1 MKRLDQIPTATYRL
15 QFNPN
20 FTFRDA
26 AAIVPYLSA
35 LGVSH
40 CYASPYLR
48 ARPGSLHGYDIIDH
62 NTLNPEIGTIEDYEH
77 FVSELHRHGMRQ
89 ILDIVPNHM
98 GVMGGDNAWWLDVL
112 ENGEASEFAEF
123 FDIDWDPIKDE
134 LQGKV
139 LVPVFA
145 EQYGNELEKGEL
157 KLVFAAERGEFS
169 IFYHQHR
176 FPVDPRE
183 YPRILGYQIERL
195 QEKSGATN
203 EDFLELQSIITAFGH
218 LPGRRGLSPEQ
229 RAERNREKEVQK
241 KRLAALSTRSAETRD
256 FLNANVESIG
266 GKPEDPRSLDALHEL
281 IKAQVYRLAQWRVAA
296 DDINYRRFFDVN
308 ELAAL
313 RTENDAVFT
322 NTHKLILELVA
333 QGKVDGL
340 RIDHPDG
347 LYDPAGYFQRL
358 QDRLT
363 NELEPQ
369 NREAYV
375 IAEKILTG
383 KERLRKDWPLDGTTG
398 YEFGNLLNGLFVD
411 HNAGDKM
418 ERIYRS
424 FSGDAQEFGDLVYDC
439 KKLILKV
446 VLASELNVLAS
457 LLIRIALASRYTCDF
472 TLNSLRSAL
481 AEIIASFPV
490 YRTYGNGPEVSAEDR
505 RYIEQAVATGRKKST
520 AADLSVFDFVRRM
533 LLIEVNGGDSGW
545 YKWAIIRFAMKFQQ
559 VTAAVMAKGLEDTA
573 FYRYNRLVSL
583 NEVGGNPNKFGTSVE
598 EFHRAN
604 EERLANWPDSML
616 SSSTHDS
623 KRSEDV
629 RARINVLSEMPA
641 AWRLRLRRWRDWN
654 RSKKHRVDGAFAP
667 SRNDEYL
674 LYQTLVGTWP
684 PETLDG
690 AGWRAFTERL
700 EQYSLKAAREAKERT
715 SWANN
720 NTEYEGALREF
731 IHTILDRGVEN
742 QFLLDF
748 QDFERRI
755 ARIGFNNSLA
765 QCLLKMTAPGVP
777 DIYQGS
783 ELLQL
788 RLVDPDNRQSV
799 DYERRRQLLDQF
811 LRNEDAQHPMA
822 NPIRDLVTST
832 DNDAVKLYLTWKTL
846 TIRKVKAPLFQ
857 RGTYAPLK
865 VSGEKSGHVVA
876 FAREHD
882 GETAI
887 VAVPRL
893 CAKLLGEST
902 DNVCTPA
909 VWGETKLEIS
919 NSGTKCLHNAFTGE
933 CIPMSGTGTQLLRA
947 GDLFRSFPVALM
959 LSEPPGGNQGNCGNP

>member
-62 NTLNPEIGTIEDYEH
+62 NTLNPEIGAIEDYDY
-77 FVSELHRHGMRQ
+77 FVAELHLYGMRQ

-98 GVMGGDNAWWLDVL
+98 GVMGSDNAWWLDVL

-139 LVPVFA
+139 LVPVLA
-145 EQYGNELEKGEL
+145 DQYGNELEKGEL

-195 QEKSGATN
+195 KEKSGATN

-241 KRLAALSTRSAETRD
+241 KRLAALSTRSADTRD
-256 FLNANVESIG
+256 FVNTNVESIG
-266 GKPEDPRSLDALHEL
+266 GRPDDPRSFDALHDL

-296 DDINYRRFFDVN
+296 DDINYRRFFDIN

-322 NTHKLILELVA
+322 STHKLILELVA

-383 KERLRKDWPLDGTTG
+383 KERLRKEWPLDGTTG
-398 YEFGNLLNGLFVD
+398 YEFSNLVNGLFVD
-411 HNAGDKM
+411 HNASDKM

-424 FSGDAQEFGDLVYDC
+424 FTGDAQEFGDLVYAC

-446 VLASELNVLAS
+446 VLASELNVLAN

-490 YRTYGNGPEVSAEDR
+490 YRTYGNGPEVSAQDR
-505 RYIEQAVATGRKKST
+505 RYIEQAVAAGRKRST

-533 LLIEVNGGDSGW
+533 LLIEVNGGNSGW
-545 YKWAIIRFAMKFQQ
+545 YKLAIIRFAMKFRQ

-583 NEVGGNPNKFGTSVE
+583 NEVGGNPNKFGTDVE
-598 EFHRAN
+598 EFHRSN
-604 EERLANWPDSML
+604 EDRLENWPDSML

-629 RARINVLSEMPA
+629 RARINVLSEMPV
-641 AWRLRLRRWRDWN
+641 AWRLRLRRWREWN
-654 RSKKHRVDGAFAP
+654 RSKKRRVDGAFAP

-684 PETLDG
+684 SETLDG
-690 AGWRAFTERL
+690 EGWRAFTERI
-700 EQYSLKAAREAKERT
+700 EQYSLKAAREAKEHT

-731 IHTILDRGVEN
+731 IRTILDRGVEN

-748 QDFERRI
+748 EDFERRI
-755 ARIGFNNSLA
+755 SRIGFNNSLA

-783 ELLQL
+783 ELLQF
-788 RLVDPDNRQSV
+788 RLVDPDNRQPV

-811 LRNEDAQHPMA
+811 LRNGDAQHPLA
-822 NPIRDLVTST
+822 TRIRDLVTST

-846 TIRKVKAPLFQ
+846 TIRKAKAPLFQ
-857 RGTYAPLK
+857 RGRYVPIKA
-865 VSGEKSGHVVA
+865 SGEKSAHVVA
-876 FAREHD
+876 FARELD

-893 CAKLLGEST
+893 CAKLLGESL
-902 DNVCTPA
+902 DNLCAPT

-919 NSGTKCLHNAFTGE
+919 SSGTKCLHNAFTGE
-933 CIPMSGTGTQLLRA
+933 CIPLSGTGSQLLPA
-947 GDLFRSFPVALM
+947 GDLFRSFPVAL
-959 LSEPPGGNQGNCGNP
+959 LLNRPPGGDQGNCGNP